1 MRLLGQFETFW
12 FFFQDKI
19 SQVQKRIKTFSIK
32 CRLKVDLELFT
43 YIYFYL
49 KATVKKFYHNY

>member
-1 MRLLGQFETFW
+1 MSVLNIL

-19 SQVQKRIKTFSIK
+19 SQVQKRIKTQVQVFYIK
-32 CRLKVDLELFT
+32 CRLKVDLALFT

-49 KATVKKFYHNY
+49 KATVKKFYYDY